1 MQNAPNFISA
11 IGIQIHKKSNG
22 MTILVDL
29 FIRSVI
35 GEVNHGDIKYR
46 VTPNIILSIAINYLY
61 KDSGWGGFF
70 NVIDHYIR

>member
-11 IGIQIHKKSNG
+11 IGIQIHKKSN
-22 MTILVDL
+22 VDL
-29 FIRSVI
+29 FIGSVI
-35 GEVNHGDIKYR
+35 GEVNHSDIKYR